1 MMLYVILLF
10 MMIIPLSTNQA
21 SDLWQQLELGS
32 ELESDLWDIMDWG
45 RNWFVDFNAGKTKLV
60 SFDWSDNTAA
70 TDVKIDMSVHE
81 KNSSFKMVGLTFS
94 SKLSWGPYIISIS
107 KTASKILGAF
117 IHSMNFLSPKV
128 VLYL

>member
-1 MMLYVILLF
+1 
-10 MMIIPLSTNQA
+10 
-21 SDLWQQLELGS
+21 
-32 ELESDLWDIMDWG
+32 MDWG